1 MGLDAVEINNKLSEV
16 LRPIVARLC
25 AIGVLQNRDYQT
37 VWVPYIVIILIIFW
51 ETVCFA
57 FLFQMIM
64 PLNLVMNVLVASSD

>member
-51 ETVCFA
+51 ETVLHF
-57 FLFQMIM
+57 FF
-64 PLNLVMNVLVASSD
+64 N